1 MGRPSLVL
9 PSITLA
15 AFDGPLDLLLHLV
28 RDGRMDIFNLPISEL
43 CDKYLAVI
51 RSYDELNLHVAG
63 EFLVMAATLI
73 EIKSRMLLP
82 KPPSDPPF
90 DDDGSG
96 PDPRM
101 ELVQRLLEYSKYQ
114 EMSEWMQTVEGE
126 RRNVFFR
133 SQSPLAP
140 EFRVPPQF
148 GELSADQLVAAMQ
161 RILDAMSAGERQ
173 VTSVRRHRLTV
184 RLTMRILLTRITEAG
199 EKGVDLLEMI
209 SEAGNGLLGVIMVFL
224 SLLELLRSGTIAVA
238 QDEFCGDIR
247 AFFIPEALRI
257 DWSTVTDEAADA

>member
-1 MGRPSLVL
+1 
-9 PSITLA
+9 
-15 AFDGPLDLLLHLV
+15 
-28 RDGRMDIFNLPISEL
+28 MDIFNLPISEL
-43 CDKYLAVI
+43 CDKYIAVI
-51 RSYDELNLHVAG
+51 NSYDELNLHVAG

-90 DDDGSG
+90 DDDTNG

-101 ELVQRLLEYSKYQ
+101 ELVQRLLEYAKYQ
-114 EMSEWMQTVEGE
+114 EMSEWMKTVEGE
-126 RRNVFFR
+126 RRNVFSR
-133 SQSPLAP
+133 PQSPLAP
-140 EFRVPPQF
+140 EFRVPPRF
-148 GELSADQLVAAMQ
+148 GELNADQLVVAMQ
-161 RILDAMSAGERQ
+161 RVLDAMGAGERQ

-238 QDEFCGDIR
+238 QDDFCGDIR
-247 AFFIPEALRI
+247 AFFIPESLRT
-257 DWSTVTDEAADA
+257 DWNTASEDVANA